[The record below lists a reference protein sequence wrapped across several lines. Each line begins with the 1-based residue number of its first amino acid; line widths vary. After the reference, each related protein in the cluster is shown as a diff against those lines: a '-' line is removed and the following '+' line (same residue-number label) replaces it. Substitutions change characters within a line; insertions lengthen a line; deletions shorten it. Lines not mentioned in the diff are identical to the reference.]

1 MFERSRPSI
10 LHYKFELYFNVIK
23 IITQV
28 RGKISNQALDWL
40 FLRFLPFRPD
50 RAWALVSLSSSWIC
64 LTWPWAQA
72 RVVTLVCFI
81 QTPFRPISCLSTSLH
96 PIRQNHETSSDA
108 FQRFW
113 KKKSIPR
120 SEVLCPSSTQLFGVQ
135 CLFEASLCSE
145 SKSAFQ
151 WLGKYWYVKRRAS
164 KWMTLNEQNVP
175 IRHWMLLCSTL

>member
-113 KKKSIPR
+113 KKKIH
-120 SEVLCPSSTQLFGVQ
+120 SEIWSPLSKFHPAFWSSMSFRGFTLFWIKISFPVIGQ
-135 CLFEASLCSE
+135 IL
-145 SKSAFQ
+145 
-151 WLGKYWYVKRRAS
+151 
-164 KWMTLNEQNVP
+164 
-175 IRHWMLLCSTL
+175 IRQ

>member
-28 RGKISNQALDWL
+28 RGKISTQALDWL

-50 RAWALVSLSSSWIC
+50 RVSLSSIWIC
-64 LTWPWAQA
+64 LAWPWAQA
-72 RVVTLVCFI
+72 RDTRMFHPDTFQTDFVREYFTSPDSFI
-81 QTPFRPISCLSTSLH
+81 Q
-96 PIRQNHETSSDA
+96 QNHETSFRCLSEIL
-108 FQRFW
+108 

-120 SEVLCPSSTQLFGVQ
+120 SEVLCPSSIQFFGVQ

>member
-28 RGKISNQALDWL
+28 RGRISTQALDWL

-50 RAWALVSLSSSWIC
+50 RPWALVSLSSSWIC
-64 LTWPWAQA
+64 LAWPWAQA
-72 RVVTLVCFI
+72 RDTRMFHPDTF
-81 QTPFRPISCLSTSLH
+81 QTDFVREYFTSPDSAESRNQFRCLSEIL
-96 PIRQNHETSSDA
+96 
-108 FQRFW
+108 

-145 SKSAFQ
+145 SRSTFQ
-151 WLGKYWYVKRRAS
+151 WLGKY
-164 KWMTLNEQNVP
+164 
-175 IRHWMLLCSTL
+175 